1 MRRLSSGVITVLAV
15 PVVLAA
21 LLSSCMSGPV
31 VPGDAVMLGERT
43 VAFKANHNIIQ
54 VGRYEGF
61 FRSLFFVVE
70 KNDIQ
75 IYNLVITYGNGERER
90 IDTRL
95 NFNADSRS
103 RALTFHGGKRRIRTI
118 AFTYR
123 TAGEWADGRARVV
136 VYGVK

>member
-1 MRRLSSGVITVLAV
+1 MKRLPFLAL
-15 PVVLAA
+15 PFILAA

-31 VPGDAVMLGERT
+31 VPPDAVVLGERT
-43 VAFKANHNIIQ
+43 VAFKADRDVIQ
-54 VGRYEGF
+54 VGRYEGV

-90 IDTRL
+90 LDTRL
-95 NFNADSRS
+95 VFNSDSRS
-103 RALTFHGGKRRIRTI
+103 RTLPFAGGKRRIRSI

-123 TAGEWADGRARVV
+123 TVGEWADGRARVV
-136 VYGVK
+136 LYGVR